1 MAANLNVAV
10 LFIGCIPLTKSDDK
24 IKTQAGFFAFDKF
37 TLQNLA
43 NKSGG
48 VSGLLFFLYT
58 TSEIHSTM
66 RRCFVFTDL
75 GQILLFFEVFKHPQ
89 ICWQEFVK

>member
-1 MAANLNVAV
+1 MALDHSRLGLENKFLEN
-10 LFIGCIPLTKSDDK
+10 KSGR
-24 IKTQAGFFAFDKF
+24 IFLAFDGF
-37 TLQNLA
+37 TLQILA
-43 NKSGG
+43 NKSEG
-48 VSGLLFFLYT
+48 VQVILFIHN

-75 GQILLFFEVFKHPQ
+75 AQILLFFAVFKPPQ